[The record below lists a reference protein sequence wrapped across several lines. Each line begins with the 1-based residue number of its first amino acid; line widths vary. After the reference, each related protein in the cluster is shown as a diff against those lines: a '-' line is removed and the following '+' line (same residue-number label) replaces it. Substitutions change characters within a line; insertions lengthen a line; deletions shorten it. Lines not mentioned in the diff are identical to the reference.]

1 MSGKSTDLTNRTF
14 GKLKVVKRA
23 ENSNSGQPR
32 WLCECRCGKTCIVD
46 GRFLKNGAVKSCG
59 CLPRGVPQGEM
70 PERAMAQPSVSLGRL
85 RKSNDDPWRNLANA
99 IVAVAAD
106 DYRSALRNE
115 EEGLLKSME
124 RFFHSEWYRILT
136 DVDADRL
143 LGMLRREQS
152 GSLQA
157 AYI

>member
-1 MSGKSTDLTNRTF
+1 MSGKSTDLTNKTF

-23 ENSNSGQPR
+23 ENSSSGQPR

-85 RKSNDDPWRNLANA
+85 RKATMTLGAIWRMLLLQLQRMI
-99 IVAVAAD
+99 IVQHFVMKTRD
-106 DYRSALRNE
+106 C
-115 EEGLLKSME
+115 
-124 RFFHSEWYRILT
+124 
-136 DVDADRL
+136 
-143 LGMLRREQS
+143 
-152 GSLQA
+152 
-157 AYI
+157 

>member
-14 GKLKVVKRA
+14 GELKVVKRA

-70 PERAMAQPSVSLGRL
+70 PERAMALLQSQQMI
-85 RKSNDDPWRNLANA
+85 
-99 IVAVAAD
+99 IVRHFVMKTRD
-106 DYRSALRNE
+106 C
-115 EEGLLKSME
+115 
-124 RFFHSEWYRILT
+124 
-136 DVDADRL
+136 
-143 LGMLRREQS
+143 
-152 GSLQA
+152 
-157 AYI
+157 